1 MPKKVLEGVRIA
13 VLAADGFEQVELT
26 RPVKALRKAGA
37 TVEIVSL
44 HSGSIRGVNHMA
56 PGKKVEVDHTVL
68 TADPAEYDGLHIP
81 GGLMNPD
88 SLRQSE
94 MALDFVRAFETAG
107 RPIATICHGP
117 WVLISAG
124 LVEGRRLTSWRAI
137 RDDVVNA
144 GAEWVDEAVVRDGNW
159 ISSRHPGDLP
169 QFDRAIVEHFARALG
184 REMPEESEA
193 PVDLGLV
200 AGAIAAGAVAA
211 AAGFLVRRALLSRRG
226 AEESYEVSDEPS
238 APPLRRNRAAETE
251 PAEPEL
257 VIITT
262 ELE

>member
-44 HSGSIRGVNHMA
+44 HSGSIRGMNHMA

-94 MALDFVRAFETAG
+94 MALDFVRAFELAG

-124 LVEGRRLTSWRAI
+124 LAEGRRLASWRAI

-144 GAEWVDEAVVRDGNW
+144 GAEWVDEAVVRDRNW

-184 REMPEESEA
+184 REMPEETEA
-193 PVDLGLV
+193 PDWGLLV
-200 AGAIAAGAVAA
+200 GTLAAGAVAA
-211 AAGFLVRRALLSRRG
+211 VAGYAVRRALLARREDE
-226 AEESYEVSDEPS
+226 ASYEVSGDVPE
-238 APPLRRNRAAETE
+238 PPLRRNRAAETE

-257 VIITT
+257 VIVTS

>member
-26 RPVKALRKAGA
+26 RPAKALRKAGA

-44 HSGSIRGVNHMA
+44 HSGSIRGMNHMA

-124 LVEGRRLTSWRAI
+124 LAEGRRLASWRAI

-144 GAEWVDEAVVRDGNW
+144 GAEWVDEAVVRDRNW

-184 REMPEESEA
+184 REMPEESDA
-193 PVDLGLV
+193 PEWGLLV
-200 AGAIAAGAVAA
+200 GTLAAGAVAA
-211 AAGFLVRRALLSRRG
+211 VTGYAVRRALLARRG
-226 AEESYEVSDEPS
+226 DEAYIED
-238 APPLRRNRAAETE
+238 APEPPRMRRTRDAATETE

-257 VIITT
+257 TT
-262 ELE
+262 VSAELE